1 MLKKLEKF
9 LDDSLWFITT
19 LLHLT
24 IAFVTSITYLLIA
37 IITKWLDK
45 L

>member
-1 MLKKLEKF
+1 MLKKLENL

-19 LLHLT
+19 LLHLM
-24 IAFVTSITYLLIA
+24 IAFVTSITYLLVA
-37 IITKWLDK
+37 VITKWLDK